1 MDSRLD
7 DRDATAGR
15 FKTLR
20 QRTHLSR
27 AHLATI
33 AGSWR

>member
-20 QRTHLSR
+20 QRTHLSQ

-33 AGSWR
+33 TGICR